1 MAEEEVSYAT
11 VKFKKKKHSTKG
23 KFFQCTA
30 TKKIYS
36 KLLMMNKI
44 AKLLNVDLF

>member
-11 VKFKKKKHSTKG
+11 VKFKKKKPSTKG

-30 TKKIYS
+30 SKIYS

-44 AKLLNVDLF
+44 ANLLNVDLF